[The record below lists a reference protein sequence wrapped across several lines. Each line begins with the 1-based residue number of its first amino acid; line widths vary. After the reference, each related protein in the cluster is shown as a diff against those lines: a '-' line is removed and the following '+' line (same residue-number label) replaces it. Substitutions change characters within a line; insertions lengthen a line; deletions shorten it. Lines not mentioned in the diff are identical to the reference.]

1 MARNLFYSK
10 STGMYNDWHRNI
22 QDDTFKQ
29 LDIDVVEYSEC
40 KRCKKKHIHFIAE
53 TAYFKGNLY
62 KNTELTRMTSQM
74 MGVTAYLIFYQP
86 VNTNIKTAE
95 DKIMELG
102 YDPNLSFYIAKIDH
116 LKSNYGYKFKQFSS
130 YEWVMFL
137 KDLRTYYK
145 CSSLECKKVC
155 KHVK

>member
-1 MARNLFYSK
+1 VARNLFYSK

-40 KRCKKKHIHFIAE
+40 KLCKKKHIHFIAE
-53 TAYFKGNLY
+53 TCYYKGNLY
-62 KNTELTRMTSQM
+62 KNTEITKMVSQM

-86 VNTNIKTAE
+86 VNSNIKTTDAQ
-95 DKIMELG
+95 IMELG
-102 YDPNLSFYIAKIDH
+102 YDPNLSFHIAEIST
-116 LKSNYGYKFKQFSS
+116 LKSNYGYKFKTYSA

-137 KDLRTYYK
+137 KDLRTGYK
-145 CSSLECKKVC
+145 CNSLECIKWRK
-155 KHVK
+155 

>member
-62 KNTELTRMTSQM
+62 KNTEITRMVAQN

-86 VNTNIKTAE
+86 ISNNAVKTTDAQIK
-95 DKIMELG
+95 ELG
-102 YDPNLSFYIAKIDH
+102 YDPSLMFNVAKIDH
-116 LKSNYGYKFKQFSS
+116 LKSNYGYKFKEFSA

-137 KDLRTYYK
+137 KDLRTCYK
-145 CSSLECKKVC
+145 CSSLECTKWQK
-155 KHVK
+155 

>member
-10 STGMYNDWHRNI
+10 STGIYNDWHRAI

-53 TAYFKGNLY
+53 TAYY
-62 KNTELTRMTSQM
+62 MTAQM

-86 VNTNIKTAE
+86 VNANIKTTE
-95 DKIMELG
+95 EQIMELG
-102 YDPNLSFYIAKIDH
+102 YDPNLSLHIAEIST
-116 LKSNYGYKFKQFSS
+116 LKSNYGYKFKTYSA

-137 KDLRTYYK
+137 KEIRVLYN
-145 CSSLECKKVC
+145 CNSLECTKWQK
-155 KHVK
+155 